1 MSGVEHSL
9 RREWKRGRPLWG
21 DCVLGSSPTPATHS
35 CGSQASPPPS
45 RASLLIRRMGVIS
58 GSCGFQVSGQ
68 AWPEMGALTEESGLG
83 SAARPPKAGPGEV
96 PLPPVP
102 HLPTCKEVAGPA
114 GCPRS
119 SLGSYSG
126 IWAQLTVLSEGQT
139 RAWVRLP
146 QSPGQPH
153 LAQAGVAFL
162 QQRLSF
168 TGKVSREFLSSLR
181 ASLPLRGW
189 RWGVLLRG
197 LPAGPLGGQTGG

>member
-1 MSGVEHSL
+1 MLISAISISANAQNSLECLIKRIIPLTIYIFFNLRTTSLSGVEHSL

-58 GSCGFQVSGQ
+58 GSYVRGK
-68 AWPEMGALTEESGLG
+68 ALRFPGLRAGLARNGDAEGGVRAGTWGLG

-119 SLGSYSG
+119 SLGSSYSG
-126 IWAQLTVLSEGQT
+126 IWAQLTVLSEGET
-139 RAWVRLP
+139 RAWVWLP
-146 QSPGQPH
+146 QSPG
-153 LAQAGVAFL
+153 
-162 QQRLSF
+162 
-168 TGKVSREFLSSLR
+168 
-181 ASLPLRGW
+181 
-189 RWGVLLRG
+189 
-197 LPAGPLGGQTGG
+197 

>member
-1 MSGVEHSL
+1 MLISAISISANAQNSLECLIKRIIPLTIYIFFNLRTTSLSGVEHSL
-9 RREWKRGRPLWG
+9 RGKWKRGRPLWG

-35 CGSQASPPPS
+35 CGSQASLPPS

-119 SLGSYSG
+119 SLGSSYSG
-126 IWAQLTVLSEGQT
+126 IWARLTVLSEGET
-139 RAWVRLP
+139 RAWVWLP
-146 QSPGQPH
+146 QSPG
-153 LAQAGVAFL
+153 
-162 QQRLSF
+162 
-168 TGKVSREFLSSLR
+168 
-181 ASLPLRGW
+181 
-189 RWGVLLRG
+189 
-197 LPAGPLGGQTGG
+197 